1 VVVGTWDGRD
11 GGEAAMIGNEWIAV
25 GIWAS
30 AAAISIAS
38 VVVYIRLSPARK
50 SSVAVVISA
59 LNAVQ
64 IMLATLV
71 AAFYL
76 SASTWADWTIGA
88 LAVITG
94 GACIVELLI
103 TNRHLNRTKGE
114 GGL

>member
-1 VVVGTWDGRD
+1 
-11 GGEAAMIGNEWIAV
+11 MIADEWIAV
-25 GIWAS
+25 GIWAFT
-30 AAAISIAS
+30 AAISIAS
-38 VVVYIRLSPARK
+38 VVVCVRLSPAQK
-50 SSVAVVISA
+50 SRVAVVVSA

-76 SASTWADWTIGA
+76 SASTWADRTIGA
-88 LAVITG
+88 LAAIAG

-103 TNRHLNRTKGE
+103 FNRHLNRTKGE